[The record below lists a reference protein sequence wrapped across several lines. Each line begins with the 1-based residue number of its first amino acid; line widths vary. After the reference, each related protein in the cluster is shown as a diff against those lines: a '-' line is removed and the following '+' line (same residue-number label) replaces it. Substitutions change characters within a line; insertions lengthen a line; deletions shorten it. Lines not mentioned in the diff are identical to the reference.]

1 MRRGWQGAIGF
12 ILIAIAL
19 SLTPARAAADS
30 AVGAAPCS
38 VAAGHDASNNTLVCN
53 FGLTPEQLKAA
64 VKGAT
69 EAQQEHL
76 DKISETLGVTKSATK
91 SVLLLGLRVS
101 GVFEVCGAFGG
112 RILGED
118 FAAGLADGFVT
129 SRPDLSEQGLELC
142 EDLFD
147 GVEVGGVFR
156 QEHQAGSD
164 ISDRLAHRLSFVG
177 SEIVEDDDVARLQS
191 RHEELIDIGAETLAV
206 DGSVKQA
213 GRVDAVVAQGGE
225 ERRGL
230 PLALRNLVDEALSL
244 RRPAAKPCH
253 VGLRPGLI
261 DEDQT
266 PGINAPLVGAPAR
279 AMAAYVRA
287 ILFTRDEGLFLTV
300 TPILR
305 KKRLIIE
312 VSALTPRSAD
322 RRSHRA

>member
-1 MRRGWQGAIGF
+1 M
-12 ILIAIAL
+12 
-19 SLTPARAAADS
+19 
-30 AVGAAPCS
+30 
-38 VAAGHDASNNTLVCN
+38 
-53 FGLTPEQLKAA
+53 
-64 VKGAT
+64 
-69 EAQQEHL
+69 
-76 DKISETLGVTKSATK
+76 
-91 SVLLLGLRVS
+91 GLRS
-101 GVFEVCGAFGG
+101 GEYFG
-112 RILGED
+112 R
-118 FAAGLADGFVT
+118 
-129 SRPDLSEQGLELC
+129 
-142 EDLFD
+142 
-147 GVEVGGVFR
+147 
-156 QEHQAGSD
+156 EHQAGSD
-164 ISDRLAHRLSFVG
+164 IPDRLAHRLSFVG

-266 PGINAPLVGAPAR
+266 PGINVPLVGAPAR
-279 AMAAYVRA
+279 AMAAYVLA

>member
-1 MRRGWQGAIGF
+1 
-12 ILIAIAL
+12 
-19 SLTPARAAADS
+19 
-30 AVGAAPCS
+30 
-38 VAAGHDASNNTLVCN
+38 
-53 FGLTPEQLKAA
+53 
-64 VKGAT
+64 
-69 EAQQEHL
+69 
-76 DKISETLGVTKSATK
+76 
-91 SVLLLGLRVS
+91 LGLRVS
-101 GVFEVCGAFGG
+101 GVFEVCGAFDG
-112 RILGED
+112 RVLGED
-118 FAAGLADGFVT
+118 FTAGVGDAFVT
-129 SRPDLSEQGLELC
+129 SRPDLSQQGLELG

-156 QEHQAGSD
+156 QEYQAGSD
-164 ISDRLAHRLSFVG
+164 IPDRLAHRLSFVG

-230 PLALRNLVDEALSL
+230 PLALRDLVDEARSPW
-244 RRPAAKPCH
+244 RPAAKPCR

-266 PGINAPLVGAPAR
+266 PGINVPLVGAPSACDGGLCPGDPVHAR
-279 AMAAYVRA
+279 R
-287 ILFTRDEGLFLTV
+287 GSFLTV

>member
-1 MRRGWQGAIGF
+1 M
-12 ILIAIAL
+12 
-19 SLTPARAAADS
+19 
-30 AVGAAPCS
+30 
-38 VAAGHDASNNTLVCN
+38 AS
-53 FGLTPEQLKAA
+53 
-64 VKGAT
+64 
-69 EAQQEHL
+69 
-76 DKISETLGVTKSATK
+76 
-91 SVLLLGLRVS
+91 R
-101 GVFEVCGAFGG
+101 
-112 RILGED
+112 
-118 FAAGLADGFVT
+118 T
-129 SRPDLSEQGLELC
+129 SRPDLSEQGLELG

-164 ISDRLAHRLSFVG
+164 IPDRLAHRLSFVG
-177 SEIVEDDDVARLQS
+177 SEIVEDDDVARFQS

-253 VGLRPGLI
+253 IGLRPGLI

-266 PGINAPLVGAPAR
+266 SGINVPLVGAPAR